1 MESEKIAILE
11 KCVAALELKVN
22 GTNKTTQMPLPNG
35 NLVEEVKQVDN
46 TIGNACIGHPYA
58 TALLGHVKLLDKLM
72 DPFYEDH
79 QLENSKRE
87 VILSAE
93 NEIIDYTRQ
102 LKQLGEKWPA
112 LNDKHYGELDKHTEA
127 IERLVKNE
135 RKQSELIKQQT
146 EHIHKLLFRY
156 EQLMLKFSVAFDTI
170 EKTITALEYKA
181 IEKPEEDNEDN
192 K

>member
-11 KCVAALELKVN
+11 KCVAALELKVY
-22 GTNKTTQMPLPNG
+22 GKNKSVSSSIPTG

-58 TALLGHVKLLDKLM
+58 TSLLSHVKLLDKLM

-79 QLENSKRE
+79 QTETSKRE

-93 NEIIDYTRQ
+93 AELVEYAEV

-112 LNDKHYGELDKHTEA
+112 LNDKYYGELDEHTEE
-127 IERLVKNE
+127 IEQLVRNE
-135 RKQSELIKQQT
+135 RKQREVIKQQT
-146 EHIHKLLFRY
+146 EHIHTLLFR
-156 EQLMLKFSVAFDTI
+156 
-170 EKTITALEYKA
+170 
-181 IEKPEEDNEDN
+181 
-192 K
+192 